1 MNPALL
7 SIVVSVITSLV
18 YLLLSSITAYSMEPW
33 LGVIAITVALLSITG
48 SVLFQLVQLNKDT
61 KKVNTLFRFGRRRTM
76 ELKVRGVEPYAVQK
90 IDELAKNSGLSRNAY
105 LKQLIE
111 SAAILDELREQENRY
126 IKVAEMLAGIIKENT
141 VAMEKIA
148 QLYGYDRKGG

>member
-33 LGVIAITVALLSITG
+33 LGLITITVGLLIAIGSILLQVAR
-48 SVLFQLVQLNKDT
+48 LNKDT
-61 KKVNTLFRFGRRRTM
+61 KIANTRFRFGRRRTM
-76 ELKVRGVEPYAVQK
+76 ELKVRGVEPYAIQK

-105 LKQLIE
+105 LKRLIE
-111 SAAILDELREQENRY
+111 STAILDELREQEDRY
-126 IKVAEMLAGIIKENT
+126 IKIAEKLAGIITKNT
-141 VAMEKIA
+141 IAMEKIA